1 MNICKF
7 ILVTI
12 LAFGTFF
19 KLTAQKE
26 TDYTNYHQDIIRAE
40 ELIIH
45 GKYSDALQIFEKVS
59 DKYDYIFLKE
69 YKVAA
74 QLALF
79 TKNDT
84 KAFKFIKLGIL
95 DGWTL
100 DEITG
105 DKFFKPLQ
113 KEKEWETIKS
123 QYDTLRSK
131 YNKRINQQLSAEIH
145 EMFKRDQRLDLPYYF
160 RVGQKAKERYAI
172 KKFAPNSEKQI
183 TRLNEILNNYG
194 YPGERLIR
202 NEIWTLTILI
212 HHNSISTG
220 YVQKDTLYPALK
232 SKLFSAIRKG
242 EMSPDDYA
250 IIEDWYVGVKS
261 NWKDGAYGYVTA
273 LTNKD
278 SATSNTLRHSIGL
291 CSIETRNR
299 LVDIQEQTGM
309 NFYLDGTMWA
319 KGKISFLDKK

>member
-19 KLTAQKE
+19 KLTAQKQ
-26 TDYTNYHQDIIRAE
+26 TDYKNYHRDIIHAE
-40 ELIIH
+40 ELITDE
-45 GKYSDALQIFEKVS
+45 KYSDALQIFEEVF
-59 DKYDYIFLKE
+59 DKYNYIFSKD

-79 TKNDT
+79 TKDEA

-105 DKFFKPLQ
+105 DKFFKRLQ
-113 KEKEWETIKS
+113 NEKEWETIKS
-123 QYDTLRSK
+123 QYDTLRSE
-131 YNKRINQQLSAEIH
+131 YNKRINQQLGAEIH

-160 RVGQKAKERYAI
+160 RIGQKAKERYALR
-172 KKFAPNSEKQI
+172 KFAPNSEKQI

-194 YPGERLIR
+194 YPGEKLIG

-212 HHNSISTG
+212 HHNSISRG
-220 YVQKDTLYPALK
+220 YVQRDTLYPALK
-232 SKLFSAIRKG
+232 PKLFDAIRKG
-242 EMSPDDYA
+242 EMSPGDYA
-250 IIEDWYVGVKS
+250 LIEDWYVGVKS
-261 NWKDGAYGYVTA
+261 NWKDAAFGYVTA
-273 LTNKD
+273 LAKKD
-278 SATSNTLRHSIGL
+278 SSRSDTLRQSIGL
-291 CSIETRNR
+291 CPIEIRNR

-309 NFYLDGTMWA
+309 NFYLDGTMWV
-319 KGKISFLDKK
+319 KGKINFVDKK

>member
-1 MNICKF
+1 M
-7 ILVTI
+7 TI
-12 LAFGTFF
+12 LALGTFF
-19 KLTAQKE
+19 KLTAQKQ
-26 TDYTNYHQDIIRAE
+26 TDYINYHQGIVHAE
-40 ELIIH
+40 ELITD
-45 GKYSDALQIFEKVS
+45 GKYSDALQIFEEVFY
-59 DKYDYIFLKE
+59 KYNYIFLKD

-79 TKNDT
+79 TKDEA

-100 DEITG
+100 DEITE
-105 DKFFKPLQ
+105 DKFFRPLQ

-123 QYDTLRSK
+123 QYDTLRRE

-145 EMFKRDQRLDLPYYF
+145 EMFKRDQRLDLPYYL
-160 RVGQKAKERYAI
+160 RIGQKAKERYALR
-172 KKFAPNSEKQI
+172 KFAPNSEKQV

-194 YPGERLIR
+194 YPGEKLIG

-232 SKLFSAIRKG
+232 LKLFDAIRKG

-250 IIEDWYVGVKS
+250 LVEDWYVGVKS
-261 NWKDGAYGYVTA
+261 NWKDGAYGYVTTLA
-273 LTNKD
+273 HKD
-278 SATSNTLRHSIGL
+278 STKSNTLRQSIGL
-291 CSIETRNR
+291 CPTEIRNR
-299 LVDIQEQTGM
+299 LVDIQGQTGM
-309 NFYLDGTMWA
+309 NFYLDGAMWV
-319 KGKISFLDKK
+319 KGKINFVDKK

>member
-12 LAFGTFF
+12 LAFGSFF
-19 KLTAQKE
+19 KLTAQKQ
-26 TDYTNYHQDIIRAE
+26 TDYTNYHQDIISAE
-40 ELIIH
+40 ELIIN
-45 GKYSDALQIFEKVS
+45 GKYSDALQIFEEVF
-59 DKYDYIFLKE
+59 DKYDYIFLKD

-79 TKNDT
+79 TKDET

-95 DGWTL
+95 DGCTL

-123 QYDTLRSK
+123 QYDTLRSE
-131 YNKRINQQLSAEIH
+131 YDKRINQQIGAEIH
-145 EMFKRDQRLDLPYYF
+145 EMFKKDQRLDLPYYF
-160 RVGQKAKERYAI
+160 RIGKKAKERYALR
-172 KKFAPNSEKQI
+172 KFAPSSENQI
-183 TRLNEILNNYG
+183 TRLNEILNSYG
-194 YPGERLIR
+194 YPGGKLIG

-212 HHNSISTG
+212 HHNSISTK

-232 SKLFSAIRKG
+232 PKLFDAIRKG
-242 EMSPDDYA
+242 EMSPNDYA
-250 IIEDWYVGVKS
+250 LIEDWYVGVKS
-261 NWKDGAYGYVTA
+261 NWKDGAYGYVT
-273 LTNKD
+273 
-278 SATSNTLRHSIGL
+278 TLRVQEFSKSNALRQNIGL

-299 LVDIQEQTGM
+299 LVDIQERTGM
-309 NFYLDGTMWA
+309 NFYLDGTMWM
-319 KGKISFLDKK
+319 KGKINFVSKK

>member
-1 MNICKF
+1 MNIWKF
-7 ILVTI
+7 VLVTI

-19 KLTAQKE
+19 KLTAQKQ

-40 ELIIH
+40 ELVID
-45 GKYSDALQIFEKVS
+45 GKYSDALQIFEELFA
-59 DKYDYIFLKE
+59 KYDYIFLKD

-79 TKNDT
+79 TKDET
-84 KAFKFIKLGIL
+84 KAFKFIKQGIL

-113 KEKEWETIKS
+113 KEKEWETIKT

-131 YNKRINQQLSAEIH
+131 YSKSINQLLSAEIH

-160 RVGQKAKERYAI
+160 RIGQKAKERYAL

-183 TRLNEILNNYG
+183 IRLNEVLNNYG
-194 YPGERLIR
+194 YPGEKLIG

-220 YVQKDTLYPALK
+220 YVQKDTLYPVLK
-232 SKLFSAIRKG
+232 SKLLNAIRKG

-250 IIEDWYVGVKS
+250 LIEDWYVGVKS
-261 NWKDGAYGYVTA
+261 NWKDGAFGYVTT
-273 LTNKD
+273 LTKKK
-278 SATSNTLRHSIGL
+278 SAKSNTSRQSIGL

-299 LVDIQEQTGM
+299 LVDIQGQTGM

-319 KGKISFLDKK
+319 KGKINFLDKK

>member
-1 MNICKF
+1 MNIWKF

-12 LAFGTFF
+12 LYFGTFF
-19 KLTAQKE
+19 KLKAQKQ
-26 TDYTNYHQDIIRAE
+26 TDYTTYHQDIIRAE
-40 ELIIH
+40 ELIID
-45 GKYSDALQIFEKVS
+45 GKYSDALQIFEEIFA
-59 DKYDYIFLKE
+59 KYDYIFLKE

-79 TKNDT
+79 TKDET
-84 KAFKFIKLGIL
+84 KAFKFIKKGIS

-113 KEKEWETIKS
+113 KEKEWETIQS

-131 YNKRINQQLSAEIH
+131 YNKRINQLLSAEIH

-160 RVGQKAKERYAI
+160 RIGQKAKERYAL

-183 TRLNEILNNYG
+183 IRLNQILNNYG
-194 YPGERLIR
+194 YPGEKLIG

-220 YVQKDTLYPALK
+220 YAQKDTLYPALK
-232 SKLFSAIRKG
+232 SKLFNAIRKG

-250 IIEDWYVGVKS
+250 LIEDWYVGVKS
-261 NWKDGAYGYVTA
+261 NWKDGAYGYVTT
-273 LTNKD
+273 LTKKD
-278 SATSNTLRHSIGL
+278 SAKSNTSRQSIGL

-299 LVDIQEQTGM
+299 LVDIQGQTGM

-319 KGKISFLDKK
+319 KGKINFLDKK